1 MKNSIDKSEKNKLLM
16 TLCGKSNKLTV
27 PQRSHSETKKSK
39 MVMMLITEHSHIMLH
54 APPHSQELKSVL
66 KLISEMKPILNL
78 LLPLLL
84 ISETDKM
91 KFSEVNKLDI
101 ITP

>member
-1 MKNSIDKSEKNKLLM
+1 MIDKSEKNKLLM

-27 PQRSHSETKKSK
+27 PQKSLSETKKSK

-66 KLISEMKPILNL
+66 KLISEMKLIPNL
-78 LLPLLL
+78 LLLLLL